1 MIGGFIITG
10 EEPKKVILRAIG
22 PSLRQRGVTDVLA
35 DPMLELRGSG
45 GEQLAFNQD
54 WKDSQQTAIENT
66 GIPPQNDLES
76 AIVATLSPGAYTAIV
91 RGKNDT
97 TGVGLIEAY
106 DLAPA
111 ASALLANIST
121 RGLVQT
127 GNNVMVGGFITGGS
141 AGSTKV
147 ILRAIGPSITGLP
160 NRLPDPTLQL
170 FNSNGQLL
178 EANDNWR
185 NGPDQAEIAAI
196 GIAPKND
203 LEASLLAVV
212 PPGSYTAIVAGKNGG
227 VGVGLVEV
235 YDLR

>member
-1 MIGGFIITG
+1 MIS
-10 EEPKKVILRAIG
+10 
-22 PSLRQRGVTDVLA
+22 SLR
-35 DPMLELRGSG
+35 S
-45 GEQLAFNQD
+45 
-54 WKDSQQTAIENT
+54 
-66 GIPPQNDLES
+66 
-76 AIVATLSPGAYTAIV
+76 
-91 RGKNDT
+91 
-97 TGVGLIEAY
+97 AY
-106 DLAPA
+106 DLAPG

-121 RGLVQT
+121 RGLVQP
-127 GNNVMVGGFITGGS
+127 GNNVMVVGFITGGS

-160 NRLPDPTLQL
+160 NRLADPTLQL

-203 LEASLLAVV
+203 LEASLLAIV